1 MATNPSHHLSQSE
14 QAKLTNE
21 RKGKNMSQPP
31 QKQII
36 IIIINKKNK
45 VRIQFM
51 ILEEKYNDLGFL

>member
-14 QAKLTNE
+14 QAKLTNK

-36 IIIINKKNK
+36 INKKNE

-51 ILEEKYNDLGFL
+51 ILEKKYNDLGFF